1 MLLQIVI
8 LLAGFGMLIV
18 GADQLVKGASS
29 IAKRYGISN
38 LVIGL
43 TIVAFGSSAPELV
56 VNLFAAARG
65 SSEMAIG
72 NIMGSNIANV
82 LLILGVAAMIR
93 PLVIERVGVWR
104 EIPFAILGGAVVLA
118 LSADQFLGGSIDVI
132 SRGEGIALLGFF
144 AIFMYFTFFSVLRNS
159 RKENGNG
166 GEKVAKYSKPKS
178 YAMIAWGLGGLVVGG
193 HLIVESATGI
203 ALSFGV
209 SEALIAVTVV
219 AIGTSLPELA
229 AASSAAYHGHTDMA
243 IGAVVGSIIFNT
255 LWIIGLSA
263 LIHPLDIHAGG
274 LVEVSIAFFATFLL
288 FPFMLNGPKVGELR
302 KWEGAL
308 FVALYI
314 AFIVFSIWRG

>member
-1 MLLQIVI
+1 M
-8 LLAGFGMLIV
+8 
-18 GADQLVKGASS
+18 KGSSS
-29 IAKRYGISN
+29 IAKRFGISN

-43 TIVAFGSSAPELV
+43 TIVAFGSSAPELI

-72 NIMGSNIANV
+72 NIAGSNIANI

-104 EIPFAILGGAVVLA
+104 EIPFAILGGAVFLA
-118 LSADQFLGGSIDVI
+118 LSADQLLGGSLDVI

-144 AIFMYFTFFSVLRNS
+144 AIFMYFTFYSVLRGS
-159 RKENGNG
+159 KGKDKDNG
-166 GEKVAKYSKPKS
+166 GEKVIRYSKVKS
-178 YAMIAWGLGGLVVGG
+178 VSMIGLGLGGLVVGG

-203 ALSFGV
+203 ALTFGV

-229 AASSAAYHGHTDMA
+229 AAGTAAYHGHTDMA
-243 IGAVVGSIIFNT
+243 IGAVVGSVIFNT

-263 LIHPLDIHAGG
+263 LILPLEIHQGG
-274 LVEVSIAFFATFLL
+274 LVEISIAFFATLLL
-288 FPFMLNGPKVGELR
+288 FPFMINGPRVGELR
-302 KWEGAL
+302 RWEGAL
-308 FVALYI
+308 FVVLYI
-314 AFIVFSIWRG
+314 GFIIFSIWRG